1 MYIDLTIE
9 LYWEIFNLKHKQL
22 RLRYTHTL
30 RMKCFE
36 AAKNKLLDVNR
47 SIIV

>member
-22 RLRYTHTL
+22 RLRYTL